1 MASIRKSGGV
11 VAFHWQGKI
20 QDPQQESFCEAL
32 SQRRFRTIENAAS
45 EEVSVGWV
53 TQALP
58 TGDEFTVEDL
68 DAGAA
73 TWLRMRIDKKT
84 LPRKWLMIHLDS
96 EERARGKKLTPRER
110 KELKQD
116 IGEKL
121 LPRVLPTVNLVDAL
135 LFHDRKTVLLF
146 ATSKSVVESFTKLFF
161 ETFALPLDRLNPYQ
175 MALRAG
181 LSPEMLQALDR
192 VEAVRWPDNTAG
204 TGAPPMRRRPAPIA
218 APAAPAAAA
227 TTATADDAESTPPWD
242 TNEETDA

>member
-20 QDPQQESFCEAL
+20 HDPQQESFCAAL
-32 SQRRFRTIENAAS
+32 AQRRFRTIENAAS

-58 TGDEFTVEDL
+58 TGDDFSPADL
-68 DAGAA
+68 EAGAG
-73 TWLRMRIDKKT
+73 TWLRMRIDKKA

-96 EERARGKKLTPRER
+96 EQRARGKKLSPRER

-146 ATSKSVVESFTKLFF
+146 ATGKSVVEAFTKLFF

-181 LSPEMLQALDR
+181 LSPELLQALDR
-192 VEAVRWPDNTAG
+192 VEAVRWPDHTAADRAR
-204 TGAPPMRRRPAPIA
+204 APRPRAV
-218 APAAPAAAA
+218 AAAA
-227 TTATADDAESTPPWD
+227 NTDGDTREESDA
-242 TNEETDA
+242 